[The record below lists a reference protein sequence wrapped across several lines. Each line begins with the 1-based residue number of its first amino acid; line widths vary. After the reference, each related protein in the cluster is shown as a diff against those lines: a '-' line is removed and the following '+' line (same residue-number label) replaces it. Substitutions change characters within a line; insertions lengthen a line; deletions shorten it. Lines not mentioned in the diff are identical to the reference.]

1 MVLAQA
7 AIAGIL
13 LGLLTR
19 GRLGALAGLQLGRVE
34 LVYGAFALQ
43 LAAFPSGM
51 LPWSMPDIAARV
63 LWLLSYALLLGFA
76 ASNRAVR
83 GVAVVTLGLASNL
96 AAILANGGL
105 MPANPAAIREAGR
118 AYSTHNNSLAEAAPH
133 LAWLTD
139 RWAVPSWIP
148 LGNVFSVGDVLI
160 AVGIAATVVLAMH
173 GRSRSVRHRQAA
185 DAGLTA
191 AA

>member
-7 AIAGIL
+7 ALAGLL

-19 GRLGALAGLQLGRVE
+19 GRLRALADLQLGRVG
-34 LVYGAFALQ
+34 LVYAAFVVQ

-51 LPWSMPDIAARV
+51 LPWTTPDIAARV
-63 LWLLSYALLLGFA
+63 LWLLSYALLIGFA
-76 ASNRAVR
+76 ASNRSVR

-96 AAILANGGL
+96 AAIAANRGL
-105 MPANPAAIREAGR
+105 MPANPAAVSDAGR
-118 AYSTHNNSLAEAAPH
+118 AYSQHNNSFEAAAPN

-148 LGNVFSVGDVLI
+148 LGNVFSIGDVLI
-160 AVGIAATVVLAMH
+160 AVGIAMTVVLAMH
-173 GRSRSVRHRQAA
+173 GRSRSARRRSPERT
-185 DAGLTA
+185 LTA
-191 AA
+191 AI